1 MLRTWA
7 RKRESKL
14 SHSREGF
21 AFIIDGVLEVERLG
35 KRYGS
40 RWVFRNLAFR
50 LERGDRLV
58 VVGRNGAGKS
68 TLLKVL
74 AGLLPPSEGT
84 VTLPKGDARQTVAL
98 SALDQALYPQLS
110 LAEHLQLAADL
121 RGCDARVEELIELV
135 DLPHAR
141 NLPASQLSTGMRAR
155 VRMALAVQARPAV
168 LLLDEPG
175 ASLDEAGRALID
187 RIVIEQTAHGCL
199 IVATNEPQER
209 RLATLELELAA

>member
-1 MLRTWA
+1 M
-7 RKRESKL
+7 
-14 SHSREGF
+14 
-21 AFIIDGVLEVERLG
+21 LEVERLG

-40 RWVFRNLAFR
+40 RWVFRGLAFR

-74 AGLLPPSEGT
+74 AGLLPPSEGS
-84 VTLPKGDARQTVAL
+84 VILPEGDARQTIAL
-98 SALDQALYPQLS
+98 SALDQALYPQLTF
-110 LAEHLQLAADL
+110 AEHLQLAADL
-121 RGCDARVEELIELV
+121 RGCEARTDELIDMV
-135 DLPHAR
+135 DLRAAR

-155 VRMALAVQARPAV
+155 VRMALAIQARPAV

-175 ASLDEAGRALID
+175 ASLDEAGRALVDLIAQAQA
-187 RIVIEQTAHGCL
+187 EHGCL